1 MIIWEKIDK
10 SVNSEGTTITYRG
23 VGTQL
28 LIQSRKR
35 HVPHANREGTWEHT
49 TYVVL
54 DNGKEVVTKYRMM
67 DAKQYAEGLID
78 G

>member
-23 VGTQL
+23 VGTRL

-35 HVPHANREGTWEHT
+35 HVPHANRVGTWDQT

-54 DNGKEVVTKYRMM
+54 DNGKEVATKYRMM
-67 DAKQYAEGLID
+67 DAKEFAEGLID